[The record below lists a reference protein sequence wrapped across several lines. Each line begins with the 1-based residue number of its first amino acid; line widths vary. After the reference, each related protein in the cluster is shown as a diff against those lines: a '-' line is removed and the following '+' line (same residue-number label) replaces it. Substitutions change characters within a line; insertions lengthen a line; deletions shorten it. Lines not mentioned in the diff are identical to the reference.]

1 MNPDDIAAIKPY
13 LAASET
19 LSSIIISADADLARG
34 DIELSTDNLRYAD
47 RLMPKL
53 APGAMVRRSAE
64 ATADEVT
71 ETASCTSE

>member
-19 LSSIIISADADLARG
+19 LSSIIISADTDLARG

-47 RLMPKL
+47 RVIPKPV
-53 APGAMVRRSAE
+53 PGAMARRSAE
-64 ATADEVT
+64 VTADEIT
-71 ETASCTSE
+71 ETPSGASE